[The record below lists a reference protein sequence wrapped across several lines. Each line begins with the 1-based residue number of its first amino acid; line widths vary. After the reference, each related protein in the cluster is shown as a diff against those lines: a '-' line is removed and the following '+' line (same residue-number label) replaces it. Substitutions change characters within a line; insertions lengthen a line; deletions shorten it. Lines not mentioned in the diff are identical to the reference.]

1 MSNIQQ
7 ALAAMTLCKG
17 MGAAELQALSKLV
30 FVNSYATA
38 ETVCAEGDA
47 SDFMCFVVS
56 GTLRVLK
63 RLSEEEEMAIATVTA
78 GHSFGEMALLEKAP
92 RSATVVAQRDSVIII
107 LTRKGFEQFKERH
120 PQGALIML
128 GNVASQ
134 LSAHLRRTS
143 DQLAQFMPPL
153 N

>member
-7 ALAAMTLCKG
+7 ALAAMALCKG
-17 MGAAELQALSKLV
+17 MALEDLQALSKLV
-30 FVNSYATA
+30 FVNSYAA
-38 ETVCAEGDA
+38 SDTVCLEGDA

-63 RLSEEEEMAIATVTA
+63 RVSAEEEIAIATMVA

-92 RSATVVAQRDSVIII
+92 RSATVIAQRESVLII
-107 LTRKGFEQFKERH
+107 LTRKGFDQFKLRH
-120 PQGALIML
+120 PQGAMVML
-128 GNVASQ
+128 ANVATQ

-153 N
+153 S

>member
-1 MSNIQQ
+1 MASIQQ
-7 ALAAMTLCKG
+7 ALAAMALCRG
-17 MGAAELQALSKLV
+17 MSQEDLQALSKLV
-30 FVNSYATA
+30 FVNTYAGGDA
-38 ETVCAEGDA
+38 VCEEGDA

-107 LTRKGFEQFKERH
+107 LTRKGFEQFQLRH
-120 PQGALIML
+120 PQGALVML
-128 GNVASQ
+128 ANVATQ

-143 DQLAQFMPPL
+143 DQLTQFMPAL
-153 N
+153 G

>member
-30 FVNSYATA
+30 FLNSYATA

-92 RSATVVAQRDSVIII
+92 RSATVVRS
-107 LTRKGFEQFKERH
+107 EER
-120 PQGALIML
+120 GV
-128 GNVASQ
+128 GEE
-134 LSAHLRRTS
+134 
-143 DQLAQFMPPL
+143 
-153 N
+153 

>member
-1 MSNIQQ
+1 MSSIQQ
-7 ALAAMTLCKG
+7 ALAAMALCQG
-17 MGAAELQALSKLV
+17 MAVEDLQALSKLV
-30 FVNSYATA
+30 FVNSYATSD
-38 ETVCAEGDA
+38 TVCVEGDA

-56 GTLRVLK
+56 GSLRVLK

-78 GHSFGEMALLEKAP
+78 GRSFGEMALFEKAP

-107 LTRKGFEQFKERH
+107 LTRKGFEQFREKH
-120 PQGALIML
+120 PQGALVML
-128 GNVASQ
+128 ANVATQ